1 MAQESR
7 LVVVIDS
14 QNAERNARNL
24 GNELVSI
31 ERKGEFASKSMD
43 SLSVATRALAGHMAG
58 LVTVGAAISKMD
70 TYTGLQN
77 RLKLVTNNQAEL
89 NKATEDTFQIAQKT
103 YSAWDSVLQVYQRFS
118 DNAKTLNLTMDDTA
132 RLTETVSKAVAIS
145 GASAEAADAALVQFG
160 QALASGTLRGE
171 ELNSVMEQTPAL
183 AKAIAKGMGITVGEL
198 RSVAA
203 EGKIT
208 SQEIVKALRNVQDE
222 VDALFAKTDI
232 TIGQS
237 LTLLNNE
244 ITKFV
249 GEAGKGSGAAQALSG
264 SIQLLANNLN
274 LIADSAF
281 AIGIGLMTKAVLTK
295 TVAVQAS
302 IAASTK
308 QVFATIAER
317 NANIAAAKA
326 EVESA
331 LAEAQ
336 STQVTLT
343 NIKATHAQIM
353 AEIELEKVRLKAQI
367 TEQGRTATITRMAQL
382 GRLQAQVALEVAAAE
397 TAQSASSAR
406 LSAALTAQSVATS
419 RLALAKS
426 ALMAIFSPMGLA
438 IAATAASFYLL
449 SSSSDEVKESL
460 ATQSDSVSDLT
471 DKYIKLNTVQ
481 ALTEGV
487 RLRKE
492 IEQQNDAIDDASGA
506 IKRFAYIQKE
516 LFKLSGSDYEDYQ
529 NAIKSIATGAS
540 DAGDLLKK
548 MISSGRFSQTQI
560 DKLIEFSSAVAES
573 KNKIEQGNT
582 ALKLLNATSGQHVEV
597 TAESIKQLTIQTNLT
612 KVATQNFTDMK
623 TQMLDSLR
631 AQVEFIRL
639 NGGSEEQVKSLNKV
653 IQAYS
658 LNQISA
664 TDAVSKFNST
674 AKVPVDNIKKLQ
686 EYAIKTDQSKIAL
699 NQANAELKKQNDL
712 RNEYLKQHQTV
723 LGAQQGETNEL
734 NNQVAAQEKL
744 NKLRDNANKDNLKN
758 DFLIKNT
765 KAFGGGEKGL
775 DKARA
780 ASEFYTDNKI
790 PMTRS
795 LTGQEYAI
803 FEAWYKKQ
811 KEVKDLQE
819 SISESTR
826 KQTKEV
832 EKQTKEAAKQ
842 AVLLAG
848 NDEKS
853 RNMLRVYLAFRNAG
867 LGDKQARVMTAQV
880 GRETDFRNEAMFGSH
895 KDANNGYTNTG
906 FLSWQKS
913 RSTKLMQSLQGQ
925 GVLDKNGKIQQTQD
939 ALDAMAKHAVQ
950 EAMTDKSY
958 SKSKAALLNDDLD
971 YRSLERIVAKN
982 LVGWDYDGKKL
993 GKAKASQHLA
1003 KQDSYYNQ
1011 LSKILGDNPEAVSK
1025 AIGDLSK
1032 LEDEA
1037 YKARAKT
1044 LEEVKQLQATYDSE
1058 TVARSKKREEEI
1070 NKATI
1075 LGQSNLIPKI
1085 NERYDAEDKLAQK
1098 QFDFEVNGYKWTEE
1112 QKLDYTYETNSLR
1125 LVAEGKLSEDQR
1137 KVALDGLKL
1146 QKQQELGLLKLAQEQ
1161 RLFQARLSLLSETQA
1176 MQERY
1181 RLEREEIH
1189 KNTKLS
1195 IEERQKLI
1203 ALSKANQDKETRDK
1217 VNNAVQNWGGIQAD
1231 MNGTGEFFRQDQE
1244 RFSRLNAANDLADS
1258 QFAATDLNEQ
1268 NSLDG
1273 LNAQFEA
1280 GLIKQQDYENQK
1292 TAIIQ
1297 AAQDQ
1302 RNQIAAE
1309 HAKNVQDI
1317 EDKYQQDR
1325 LNTQIAFGGQ
1335 MMGSL
1340 TSMFGSMFGE
1350 QSKAYK
1356 IMFAADKAYA
1366 IAAAGIAIQQNIA
1379 AASKA
1384 GFPLNIPLIA
1394 GAVAQGASIIANIR
1408 AIKDQGFA
1416 DGGYTGS
1423 GRKYEPAGIVHK
1435 GEVVWSQ
1442 EDIKRWGG
1450 VGLVENMRKSANP
1463 EAFINNHA
1471 INNTSAENVFNR
1483 SFLSSKAFNDN
1494 QNISNIFNRPTR
1506 ENQIIVNAFK
1516 PSKDAASRSEDVQ
1529 SITNQYAGNN
1539 TSFSEVLDKS
1549 IQSSK
1554 SFNASKS
1561 IISSLSNSKVLNSN
1575 VSNSTVQN
1583 AEKELLKEV
1592 SIFKDN
1598 GFADGGYTGKG
1609 KKYEIAGAVH
1619 KGEIVWS
1626 QDDIKKWGGV
1636 DKVEQMR
1643 RATSPESFVSNY
1655 AQNHTTFESILN
1667 RANQSSRIFNQSKEI
1682 SNIFNK
1688 SVQDD
1693 QIIYKGNGNVPTSA
1707 TSDLY
1712 HDGKVYFSSNGLVQ
1726 DRSNLDDVQDF
1737 TLGRTSRPQAEI
1749 MPSIEPSTPTINF
1762 KIEVINQV
1770 SGATV
1775 EAEQLDEQTVRIIV
1789 TDELDKQL
1797 PRKVPKLVS
1806 DQIANPN
1813 STISRSLTE
1822 NTTAR
1827 RNRT

>member
-1 MAQESR
+1 MAQEAR
-7 LVVVIDS
+7 LVIVIDS
-14 QNAERNARNL
+14 ERAKRTAQDL
-24 GNELVSI
+24 SVELDSI
-31 ERKGEFASKSMD
+31 TKKGDFASKSMD
-43 SLSVATRALAGHMAG
+43 RMSVATRALAGYMAG
-58 LVTVGAAISKMD
+58 LLTVGSAISKMD

-77 RLKLVTNNQAEL
+77 RLKLVTNNQVEL
-89 NKATEDTFQIAQKT
+89 NKATEDTFRIAQKT

-208 SQEIVKALRNVQDE
+208 SQEIVKALKNVQDE

-397 TAQSASSAR
+397 TAQSAASSR

-548 MISSGRFSQTQI
+548 MISSGRFSQNQI

-582 ALKLLNATSGQHVEV
+582 ALKLLNATSRQHVEV

-674 AKVPVDNIKKLQ
+674 AKIPAENIKGLQ
-686 EYAIKTDQSKIAL
+686 DHATKTDQSKIAL

-723 LGAQQGETNEL
+723 LAAQQGETNEL

-744 NKLRDNANKDNLKN
+744 NKLRDNANKDILKN

-795 LTGQEYAI
+795 LTSQEAAI

-811 KEVKDLQE
+811 KEAKDLQE
-819 SISESTR
+819 SITESSR
-826 KQTKEV
+826 KQTKES
-832 EKQTKEAAKQ
+832 EKKLKITQAELEVAKRSAALIESSGLGKY
-842 AVLLAG
+842 AESKGIPSSVIAGLLAQESQG
-848 NDEKS
+848 IREAKSHTGAIGYFQTTSGYRKQNNMSVADSYDLEKS
-853 RNMLRVYLAFRNAG
+853 GKIVIDNIAKVYEKTGDLAQAILSHNAG
-867 LGDKQARVMTAQV
+867 EGGARQFTKTGKVKGSA
-880 GRETDFRNEAMFGSH
+880 ERNKEVSQ
-895 KDANNGYTNTG
+895 Y
-906 FLSWQKS
+906 
-913 RSTKLMQSLQGQ
+913 
-925 GVLDKNGKIQQTQD
+925 
-939 ALDAMAKHAVQ
+939 
-950 EAMTDKSY
+950 
-958 SKSKAALLNDDLD
+958 
-971 YRSLERIVAKN
+971 VAKVSRYSDIIAGG
-982 LVGWDYDGKKL
+982 VGKGGLSDGDSDRAY
-993 GKAKASQHLA
+993 GKQ
-1003 KQDSYYNQ
+1003 
-1011 LSKILGDNPEAVSK
+1011 I
-1025 AIGDLSK
+1025 
-1032 LEDEA
+1032 
-1037 YKARAKT
+1037 KAR
-1044 LEEVKQLQATYDSE
+1044 LELVKQGLNLQEQYEEEQAKRTK
-1058 TVARSKKREEEI
+1058 ARNEEI
-1070 NKATI
+1070 NLAQQT
-1075 LGQSNLIPKI
+1075 GQTALIPKI
-1085 NERYDAEDKLAQK
+1085 KERYKAQDELAKLQ
-1098 QFDFEVNGYKWTEE
+1098 QDFEVNGYKWTEE

-1146 QKQQELGLLKLAQEQ
+1146 QKQQELELIELAREKQLLEAKSSYMGETELAVRRYQAELKEIEKVRDAKLKAGLLSANNMGQFQTLDSASDKVFQSGFNASQQVFQQNDPREYAQWDLQNRYSTDAGGLLNTYIDQINGINLIADEEQ
-1161 RLFQARLSLLSETQA
+1161 RNSQLLAAREQYLQSRKALDEKYAQDERDLNSSLFETQ
-1176 MQERY
+1176 
-1181 RLEREEIH
+1181 L
-1189 KNTKLS
+1189 
-1195 IEERQKLI
+1195 
-1203 ALSKANQDKETRDK
+1203 
-1217 VNNAVQNWGGIQAD
+1217 
-1231 MNGTGEFFRQDQE
+1231 
-1244 RFSRLNAANDLADS
+1244 
-1258 QFAATDLNEQ
+1258 
-1268 NSLDG
+1268 
-1273 LNAQFEA
+1273 
-1280 GLIKQQDYENQK
+1280 
-1292 TAIIQ
+1292 
-1297 AAQDQ
+1297 
-1302 RNQIAAE
+1302 
-1309 HAKNVQDI
+1309 
-1317 EDKYQQDR
+1317 
-1325 LNTQIAFGGQ
+1325 GQ
-1335 MMGSL
+1335 LGSL
-1340 TSMFGSMFGE
+1340 TSQLSGYWSNMTGIVKNAAGE
-1350 QSKAYK
+1350 QSGIYKGMYIAQQAFAIGSATISALQAYNQILASPWYLDVISK
-1356 IMFAADKAYA
+1356 STAANLVLGMGMANV
-1366 IAAAGIAIQQNIA
+1366 G
-1379 AASKA
+1379 
-1384 GFPLNIPLIA
+1384 LIA
-1394 GAVAQGASIIANIR
+1394 GQTIA
-1408 AIKDQGFA
+1408 GFS
-1416 DGGYTGS
+1416 DGGYTGN
-1423 GRKYEPAGIVHK
+1423 GLKHTPAGIVHK

-1450 VGLVENMRKSANP
+1450 VGLVEKMRKSANP

-1471 INNTSAENVFNR
+1471 TNNTSVENVFNR

-1494 QNISNIFNRPTR
+1494 KSTSNISN
-1506 ENQIIVNAFK
+1506 
-1516 PSKDAASRSEDVQ
+1516 
-1529 SITNQYAGNN
+1529 
-1539 TSFSEVLDKS
+1539 
-1549 IQSSK
+1549 
-1554 SFNASKS
+1554 
-1561 IISSLSNSKVLNSN
+1561 LSNSKVLNSN

-1655 AQNHTTFESILN
+1655 AQNHSTFESILN

-1682 SNIFNK
+1682 SNIFNQP
-1688 SVQDD
+1688 VHDG
-1693 QIIYKGNGNVPTSA
+1693 QIIYKGNSNVPTSA

-1737 TLGRTSRPQAEI
+1737 TMGQAARPQAEI

-1770 SGATV
+1770 NGATV

-1789 TDELDKQL
+1789 KDELDKQL
-1797 PRKVPKLVS
+1797 PRTVPKLVS
-1806 DQIANPN
+1806 DQIGNPN
-1813 STISRSLTE
+1813 STISRSLTK
-1822 NTTAR
+1822 NTTVR
-1827 RNRT
+1827 RNR

>member
-1 MAQESR
+1 MAVFYYLEESQMAQEAR
-7 LVVVIDS
+7 LVIVIDS
-14 QNAERNARNL
+14 ERAKRTAQDL
-24 GNELVSI
+24 SVELDSI
-31 ERKGEFASKSMD
+31 TKKGDFASKSMD
-43 SLSVATRALAGHMAG
+43 RMSVATRALAGYMAG
-58 LVTVGAAISKMD
+58 LLTVGSAISKMD

-77 RLKLVTNNQAEL
+77 RLKLVTNNQVEL
-89 NKATEDTFQIAQKT
+89 NKATEDTFRIAQKT

-208 SQEIVKALRNVQDE
+208 SQEIVKALKNVQDE

-397 TAQSASSAR
+397 TAQSAASSR

-548 MISSGRFSQTQI
+548 MISSGRFSQNQI

-582 ALKLLNATSGQHVEV
+582 ALKLLNATSRQHVEV

-674 AKVPVDNIKKLQ
+674 AKIPAENIKGLQ
-686 EYAIKTDQSKIAL
+686 DHATKTDQSKIAL

-723 LGAQQGETNEL
+723 LAAQQGETNEL

-744 NKLRDNANKDNLKN
+744 NKLRDNANKDILKN

-795 LTGQEYAI
+795 LTSQEAAI

-811 KEVKDLQE
+811 KEAKDLQE
-819 SISESTR
+819 SITESSR
-826 KQTKEV
+826 KQTKES
-832 EKQTKEAAKQ
+832 EKKLKITQAELEVAKRSAALIESSGLGKY
-842 AVLLAG
+842 AESKGIPSSVIAGLLAQESQG
-848 NDEKS
+848 IREAKSHTGAIGYFQTTSGYRKQNNMSVADSYDLEKS
-853 RNMLRVYLAFRNAG
+853 GKIVIDNIAKVYEKTGDLAQAILSHNAG
-867 LGDKQARVMTAQV
+867 EGGARQFTKTGKVKGSA
-880 GRETDFRNEAMFGSH
+880 ERNKEVSQ
-895 KDANNGYTNTG
+895 Y
-906 FLSWQKS
+906 
-913 RSTKLMQSLQGQ
+913 
-925 GVLDKNGKIQQTQD
+925 
-939 ALDAMAKHAVQ
+939 
-950 EAMTDKSY
+950 
-958 SKSKAALLNDDLD
+958 
-971 YRSLERIVAKN
+971 VAKVSRYSDIIAGG
-982 LVGWDYDGKKL
+982 VGKGGLSDGDSDRAY
-993 GKAKASQHLA
+993 GKQ
-1003 KQDSYYNQ
+1003 
-1011 LSKILGDNPEAVSK
+1011 I
-1025 AIGDLSK
+1025 
-1032 LEDEA
+1032 
-1037 YKARAKT
+1037 KAR
-1044 LEEVKQLQATYDSE
+1044 LELVKQGLNLQEQYEEEQAKRTK
-1058 TVARSKKREEEI
+1058 ARNEEI
-1070 NKATI
+1070 NLAQQT
-1075 LGQSNLIPKI
+1075 GQTALIPKI
-1085 NERYDAEDKLAQK
+1085 KERYKAQDELAKLQ
-1098 QFDFEVNGYKWTEE
+1098 QDFEVNGYKWTEK
-1112 QKLDYTYETNSLR
+1112 QKLEYTYETNSLR

-1137 KVALDGLKL
+1137 KVALGGLEL

-1161 RLFQARLSLLSETQA
+1161 RLFQAEQFMLGEMERIKKRYALEYDEISKITDLEERRRKMSAFQADFIRNGVGNPTIDQYDTSSQFLKSTNYTKPKQTNMQVLDEDYAQTYQKLKDNLAAVLESEKA
-1176 MQERY
+1176 SYQER
-1181 RLEREEIH
+1181 LEA
-1189 KNTKLS
+1189 
-1195 IEERQKLI
+1195 ERVFKEARQQMDNEYHL
-1203 ALSKANQDKETRDK
+1203 KAIDARKADHDSQLQLYSQMISSASST
-1217 VNNAVQNWGGIQAD
+1217 WGGLTQIVKDAR
-1231 MNGTGEFFRQDQE
+1231 GEN
-1244 RFSRLNAANDLADS
+1244 SRSFKAMFIAQQSFAIASAIISAHL
-1258 QFAATDLNEQ
+1258 AATQVAADATIPFFGAKIAASTAMLAMGYAN
-1268 NSLDG
+1268 
-1273 LNAQFEA
+1273 A
-1280 GLIKQQDYENQK
+1280 GLI
-1292 TAIIQ
+1292 A
-1297 AAQDQ
+1297 
-1302 RNQIAAE
+1302 
-1309 HAKNVQDI
+1309 
-1317 EDKYQQDR
+1317 
-1325 LNTQIAFGGQ
+1325 GQ
-1335 MMGSL
+1335 
-1340 TSMFGSMFGE
+1340 T
-1350 QSKAYK
+1350 
-1356 IMFAADKAYA
+1356 I
-1366 IAAAGIAIQQNIA
+1366 
-1379 AASKA
+1379 A
-1384 GFPLNIPLIA
+1384 GF
-1394 GAVAQGASIIANIR
+1394 S
-1408 AIKDQGFA
+1408 
-1416 DGGYTGS
+1416 DGGFTGS
-1423 GRKYEPAGIVHK
+1423 GGKYQPAGIVHK
-1435 GEVVWSQ
+1435 GEIVWSQ

-1450 VGLVENMRKSANP
+1450 VGLVEKMRKSANP
-1463 EAFINNHA
+1463 EAFLNN
-1471 INNTSAENVFNR
+1471 
-1483 SFLSSKAFNDN
+1483 
-1494 QNISNIFNRPTR
+1494 
-1506 ENQIIVNAFK
+1506 
-1516 PSKDAASRSEDVQ
+1516 
-1529 SITNQYAGNN
+1529 
-1539 TSFSEVLDKS
+1539 
-1549 IQSSK
+1549 
-1554 SFNASKS
+1554 NAS
-1561 IISSLSNSKVLNSN
+1561 
-1575 VSNSTVQN
+1575 
-1583 AEKELLKEV
+1583 
-1592 SIFKDN
+1592 
-1598 GFADGGYTGKG
+1598 ADS
-1609 KKYEIAGAVH
+1609 V
-1619 KGEIVWS
+1619 
-1626 QDDIKKWGGV
+1626 
-1636 DKVEQMR
+1636 MR
-1643 RATSPESFVSNY
+1643 RAMMSSNAFIESQKQ
-1655 AQNHTTFESILN
+1655 AD
-1667 RANQSSRIFNQSKEI
+1667 IFNQP
-1682 SNIFNK
+1682 
-1688 SVQDD
+1688 VQDT
-1693 QIIYKGNGNVPTSA
+1693 QIIYKGNRDTPKLASSA
-1707 TSDLY
+1707 NSDLF

-1749 MPSIEPSTPTINF
+1749 MPSIEPASPTINF

-1806 DQIANPN
+1806 DQIGNPN

-1827 RNRT
+1827 RNR

>member
-7 LVVVIDS
+7 LVIVIDS

-24 GNELVSI
+24 GNELNSI

-58 LVTVGAAISKMD
+58 LLTVGSAISKMD

-89 NKATEDTFQIAQKT
+89 NKATEDTFRIAQKT

-208 SQEIVKALRNVQDE
+208 SQEIVKALRNVESD

-249 GEAGKGSGAAQALSG
+249 GEAGKGSGAAQVLAG
-264 SIQLLANNLN
+264 SVQTLASNLD
-274 LIADSAF
+274 LIADGALVV
-281 AIGIGLMTKAVLTK
+281 GIGYITRAILMKSAAIKEGMASTLASR
-295 TVAVQAS
+295 QAS
-302 IAASTK
+302 VLNAQAEYAEATAAL
-308 QVFATIAER
+308 
-317 NANIAAAKA
+317 NAAKA
-326 EVESA
+326 H
-331 LAEAQ
+331 LANVRA
-336 STQVTLT
+336 T
-343 NIKATHAQIM
+343 N
-353 AEIELEKVRLKAQI
+353 
-367 TEQGRTATITRMAQL
+367 
-382 GRLQAQVALEVAAAE
+382 AE
-397 TAQSASSAR
+397 TQ
-406 LSAALTAQSVATS
+406 
-419 RLALAKS
+419 AK
-426 ALMAIFSPMGLA
+426 FG
-438 IAATAASFYLL
+438 ATAA
-449 SSSSDEVKESL
+449 
-460 ATQSDSVSDLT
+460 ATRYAQAQAAVT
-471 DKYIKLNTVQ
+471 AATNAQTAAQIKLNTATSIAGRLAKGAFGLIGGWAGVATLGVMGLAAAYSYFNNKAEEAKQKLAEQ
-481 ALTEGV
+481 AKVAEKADEELKKLTGNDKAKAVNDLTTAFNAQNKALEKSSRAVGSALIDIENYARGNREV
-487 RLRKE
+487 EKISQEARTGTISYTEAIERLNKIKLPTDLYE
-492 IEQQNDAIDDASGA
+492 NLKKQAAQYDDNASKA
-506 IKRFAYIQKE
+506 SLSAE
-516 LFKLSGSDYEDYQ
+516 KLKLLRVEVKLGGNEAQ
-529 NAIKSIATGAS
+529 NAAIQHQKQA
-540 DAGDLLKK
+540 DAL
-548 MISSGRFSQTQI
+548 
-560 DKLIEFSSAVAES
+560 
-573 KNKIEQGNT
+573 GNT
-582 ALKLLNATSGQHVEV
+582 ATEAEKATKALQDYQAKQKDSVIDSIYKSGWLDKGYTVAQANAILELQKAKGMSAILSKDEIDSALRNLKIIEEQQEREDKLTEAKRKQTQEIEKQAKLTKRLVGISGQSGIGTGPHLDVRYGGSLSGQKVSNEHLARLQAGGKPLTSYKISSNYGPRKAPTKGASSFHKGIDFSMPEGTPITTNVAVKDIKTWYDSKGGGYVSEVIFEDGVSLKLLHQSPKMQSKVKGGASKGSDKAAGDIQSQLERQLDAQRSLENEVATEV
-597 TAESIKQLTIQTNLT
+597 QRIQNNLQVRLEDVDKAGFSPERTAEIK
-612 KVATQNFTDMK
+612 
-623 TQMLDSLR
+623 
-631 AQVEFIRL
+631 
-639 NGGSEEQVKSLNKV
+639 
-653 IQAYS
+653 
-658 LNQISA
+658 
-664 TDAVSKFNST
+664 
-674 AKVPVDNIKKLQ
+674 
-686 EYAIKTDQSKIAL
+686 
-699 NQANAELKKQNDL
+699 AELQRRADND
-712 RNEYLKQHQTV
+712 
-723 LGAQQGETNEL
+723 
-734 NNQVAAQEKL
+734 VA
-744 NKLRDNANKDNLKN
+744 
-758 DFLIKNT
+758 I
-765 KAFGGGEKGL
+765 
-775 DKARA
+775 
-780 ASEFYTDNKI
+780 
-790 PMTRS
+790 
-795 LTGQEYAI
+795 
-803 FEAWYKKQ
+803 
-811 KEVKDLQE
+811 
-819 SISESTR
+819 
-826 KQTKEV
+826 
-832 EKQTKEAAKQ
+832 AKQ
-842 AVLLAG
+842 AI
-848 NDEKS
+848 
-853 RNMLRVYLAFRNAG
+853 R
-867 LGDKQARVMTAQV
+867 
-880 GRETDFRNEAMFGSH
+880 
-895 KDANNGYTNTG
+895 
-906 FLSWQKS
+906 
-913 RSTKLMQSLQGQ
+913 
-925 GVLDKNGKIQQTQD
+925 
-939 ALDAMAKHAVQ
+939 
-950 EAMTDKSY
+950 
-958 SKSKAALLNDDLD
+958 
-971 YRSLERIVAKN
+971 
-982 LVGWDYDGKKL
+982 
-993 GKAKASQHLA
+993 
-1003 KQDSYYNQ
+1003 
-1011 LSKILGDNPEAVSK
+1011 
-1025 AIGDLSK
+1025 SK
-1032 LEDEA
+1032 LED
-1037 YKARAKT
+1037 YK
-1044 LEEVKQLQATYDSE
+1044 EF
-1058 TVARSKKREEEI
+1058 
-1070 NKATI
+1070 
-1075 LGQSNLIPKI
+1075 
-1085 NERYDAEDKLAQK
+1085 QK
-1098 QFDFEVNGYKWTEE
+1098 TEE
-1112 QKLDYTYETNSLR
+1112 QLLEESFNRKKFNAAHDIE
-1125 LVAEGKLSEDQR
+1125 LSKSEQ
-1137 KVALDGLKL
+1137 KQAVELLEQ

-1181 RLEREEIH
+1181 RLEREEIL

-1217 VNNAVQNWGGIQAD
+1217 VNNAAQNWGGIQAD

-1309 HAKNVQDI
+1309 YAKNAQDI

-1423 GRKYEPAGIVHK
+1423 GGKYEPAGIVHK

-1442 EDIKRWGG
+1442 EDIRRWGG

-1494 QNISNIFNRPTR
+1494 QNISNIFNQPTR

-1643 RATSPESFVSNY
+1643 RATNPESFVSNY

-1682 SNIFNK
+1682 SNIFNQP
-1688 SVQDD
+1688 VQDD

-1726 DRSNLDDVQDF
+1726 DRSNLEDVQDF
-1737 TLGRTSRPQAEI
+1737 TIGQAARPQAEI

-1789 TDELDKQL
+1789 KDELDKQL
-1797 PRKVPKLVS
+1797 PRTVPKLVS

-1827 RNRT
+1827 RNR

>member
-1 MAQESR
+1 MAQEAR
-7 LVVVIDS
+7 LVIVIDS
-14 QNAERNARNL
+14 ERAKRTAQDL
-24 GNELVSI
+24 SVELDSI
-31 ERKGEFASKSMD
+31 TKKGDFASKSMD
-43 SLSVATRALAGHMAG
+43 RMSVATRALAGYMAG
-58 LVTVGAAISKMD
+58 LLTVGSAISKMD

-77 RLKLVTNNQAEL
+77 RLKLVTNNQVEL
-89 NKATEDTFQIAQKT
+89 NKATEDTFRIAQKT

-208 SQEIVKALRNVQDE
+208 SQEIVKALKNVQDE

-397 TAQSASSAR
+397 TAQSAASSR

-548 MISSGRFSQTQI
+548 MISSGRFSQNQI

-582 ALKLLNATSGQHVEV
+582 ALKLLNATSRQHVEV

-674 AKVPVDNIKKLQ
+674 AKIPAENIKGLQ
-686 EYAIKTDQSKIAL
+686 DHATKTDQSKIAL

-723 LGAQQGETNEL
+723 LAAQQGETNEL

-744 NKLRDNANKDNLKN
+744 NKLRDNANKDILKN

-795 LTGQEYAI
+795 LTSQEAAI

-811 KEVKDLQE
+811 KEAKDLQE
-819 SISESTR
+819 SITESSR
-826 KQTKEV
+826 KQTKES
-832 EKQTKEAAKQ
+832 EKKLKITQAELEVAKRSAALIESSGLGKY
-842 AVLLAG
+842 AESKGIPSSVIAGLLAQESQG
-848 NDEKS
+848 IREAKSHTGAIGYFQTTSGYRKQNNMSVADSYDLEKS
-853 RNMLRVYLAFRNAG
+853 GKIVIDNIAKVYEKTGDLAQAILSHNAG
-867 LGDKQARVMTAQV
+867 EGGARQFTKTGKVKGSA
-880 GRETDFRNEAMFGSH
+880 ERNKEVSQ
-895 KDANNGYTNTG
+895 Y
-906 FLSWQKS
+906 
-913 RSTKLMQSLQGQ
+913 
-925 GVLDKNGKIQQTQD
+925 
-939 ALDAMAKHAVQ
+939 
-950 EAMTDKSY
+950 
-958 SKSKAALLNDDLD
+958 
-971 YRSLERIVAKN
+971 VAKVSRYSDIIAGG
-982 LVGWDYDGKKL
+982 VGKGGLSDGDSDRAY
-993 GKAKASQHLA
+993 GKQ
-1003 KQDSYYNQ
+1003 
-1011 LSKILGDNPEAVSK
+1011 I
-1025 AIGDLSK
+1025 
-1032 LEDEA
+1032 
-1037 YKARAKT
+1037 KAR
-1044 LEEVKQLQATYDSE
+1044 LELVKQGLNLQEQYEEEQAKRTK
-1058 TVARSKKREEEI
+1058 ARNEEI
-1070 NKATI
+1070 NLAQQT
-1075 LGQSNLIPKI
+1075 GQTALIPKI
-1085 NERYDAEDKLAQK
+1085 KERYKAQDELAKLQ
-1098 QFDFEVNGYKWTEE
+1098 QDFEVNGYKWTEK
-1112 QKLDYTYETNSLR
+1112 QKLEYTYETNSLR

-1137 KVALDGLKL
+1137 KVALGGLEL

-1161 RLFQARLSLLSETQA
+1161 RLFQAEQFMLGEMERIKKRYALEYDEISKITDLEERRRKMSAFQADFIRNGVGNPTIDQYDTSSQFLKSTNYTKPKQTNMQVLDEDYAQTYQKLKDNLAAVLESEKA
-1176 MQERY
+1176 SYQER
-1181 RLEREEIH
+1181 LEA
-1189 KNTKLS
+1189 
-1195 IEERQKLI
+1195 ERVFKEARQQMDNEYHL
-1203 ALSKANQDKETRDK
+1203 KAIDARKADHDSQLQLYSQMISSASST
-1217 VNNAVQNWGGIQAD
+1217 WGGLTQIVKDAR
-1231 MNGTGEFFRQDQE
+1231 GEN
-1244 RFSRLNAANDLADS
+1244 SRSFKAMFIAQQSFAIASAIISAHL
-1258 QFAATDLNEQ
+1258 AATQVAADATIPFFGAKIAASTAMLAMGYAN
-1268 NSLDG
+1268 
-1273 LNAQFEA
+1273 A
-1280 GLIKQQDYENQK
+1280 GLI
-1292 TAIIQ
+1292 A
-1297 AAQDQ
+1297 
-1302 RNQIAAE
+1302 
-1309 HAKNVQDI
+1309 
-1317 EDKYQQDR
+1317 
-1325 LNTQIAFGGQ
+1325 GQ
-1335 MMGSL
+1335 
-1340 TSMFGSMFGE
+1340 T
-1350 QSKAYK
+1350 
-1356 IMFAADKAYA
+1356 I
-1366 IAAAGIAIQQNIA
+1366 
-1379 AASKA
+1379 A
-1384 GFPLNIPLIA
+1384 GF
-1394 GAVAQGASIIANIR
+1394 S
-1408 AIKDQGFA
+1408 
-1416 DGGYTGS
+1416 DGGFTGS
-1423 GRKYEPAGIVHK
+1423 GGKYQPAGIVHK
-1435 GEVVWSQ
+1435 GEIVWSQ

-1450 VGLVENMRKSANP
+1450 VGLVEKMRKSANP
-1463 EAFINNHA
+1463 EAFLNN
-1471 INNTSAENVFNR
+1471 
-1483 SFLSSKAFNDN
+1483 
-1494 QNISNIFNRPTR
+1494 
-1506 ENQIIVNAFK
+1506 
-1516 PSKDAASRSEDVQ
+1516 
-1529 SITNQYAGNN
+1529 
-1539 TSFSEVLDKS
+1539 
-1549 IQSSK
+1549 
-1554 SFNASKS
+1554 NAS
-1561 IISSLSNSKVLNSN
+1561 
-1575 VSNSTVQN
+1575 
-1583 AEKELLKEV
+1583 
-1592 SIFKDN
+1592 
-1598 GFADGGYTGKG
+1598 ADS
-1609 KKYEIAGAVH
+1609 V
-1619 KGEIVWS
+1619 
-1626 QDDIKKWGGV
+1626 
-1636 DKVEQMR
+1636 MR
-1643 RATSPESFVSNY
+1643 RAMMSSNAFIES
-1655 AQNHTTFESILN
+1655 QK
-1667 RANQSSRIFNQSKEI
+1667 QSDIFNQP
-1682 SNIFNK
+1682 
-1688 SVQDD
+1688 VQDT
-1693 QIIYKGNGNVPTSA
+1693 QIIYKGNRSVPITSSSA
-1707 TSDLY
+1707 SSDLF
-1712 HDGKVYFSSNGLVQ
+1712 HDGKVYFSSNGFVQ
-1726 DRSNLDDVQDF
+1726 DRSNLEDVQDF
-1737 TLGRTSRPQAEI
+1737 TMGQAARPQAEI
-1749 MPSIEPSTPTINF
+1749 MPSIEPASPTINF

-1789 TDELDKQL
+1789 KDELDKQL

-1827 RNRT
+1827 RNR

>member
-1 MAQESR
+1 MAVFYCLEESQMAQEAR
-7 LVVVIDS
+7 LVIVIDS
-14 QNAERNARNL
+14 ERAKRTAQDL
-24 GNELVSI
+24 SVELDSI
-31 ERKGEFASKSMD
+31 TKKGDFASKSMD
-43 SLSVATRALAGHMAG
+43 RMSVATRALAGYMAG
-58 LVTVGAAISKMD
+58 LLTVGSAISKMD

-77 RLKLVTNNQAEL
+77 RLKLVTNNQVEL
-89 NKATEDTFQIAQKT
+89 NKATEDTFRIAQKT

-208 SQEIVKALRNVQDE
+208 SQEIVKALKNVQDE

-397 TAQSASSAR
+397 TAQSAASSR

-548 MISSGRFSQTQI
+548 MISSGRFSQNQI

-582 ALKLLNATSGQHVEV
+582 ALKLLNATSRQHVEV

-674 AKVPVDNIKKLQ
+674 AKIPAENIKGLQ
-686 EYAIKTDQSKIAL
+686 DHATKTDQSKIAL

-723 LGAQQGETNEL
+723 LAAQQGETNEL

-744 NKLRDNANKDNLKN
+744 NKLRDNANKDILKN

-795 LTGQEYAI
+795 LTSQEYAI

-811 KEVKDLQE
+811 KEAKDLQE
-819 SISESTR
+819 SITESSR
-826 KQTKEV
+826 KQTKES
-832 EKQTKEAAKQ
+832 EKKLKITQAELEVAKRSAALIESSGLGKY
-842 AVLLAG
+842 AESKGIPSSVIAGLLAQESQG
-848 NDEKS
+848 IREAKSHTGAIGYFQTTSGYRKQNNMSVADSYDLEKS
-853 RNMLRVYLAFRNAG
+853 GKIVIDNIAKVYEKTGDLAQAILSHNAG
-867 LGDKQARVMTAQV
+867 EGGARQFTKTGKVKGSA
-880 GRETDFRNEAMFGSH
+880 ERNKEVSQ
-895 KDANNGYTNTG
+895 Y
-906 FLSWQKS
+906 
-913 RSTKLMQSLQGQ
+913 
-925 GVLDKNGKIQQTQD
+925 
-939 ALDAMAKHAVQ
+939 
-950 EAMTDKSY
+950 
-958 SKSKAALLNDDLD
+958 
-971 YRSLERIVAKN
+971 VAKVSRYSDIIAGG
-982 LVGWDYDGKKL
+982 VGKGGLSDGDSDRAY
-993 GKAKASQHLA
+993 GKQ
-1003 KQDSYYNQ
+1003 
-1011 LSKILGDNPEAVSK
+1011 I
-1025 AIGDLSK
+1025 
-1032 LEDEA
+1032 
-1037 YKARAKT
+1037 KAR
-1044 LEEVKQLQATYDSE
+1044 LELVKQGLNLQEQYEEEQAKRTK
-1058 TVARSKKREEEI
+1058 ARNEEI
-1070 NKATI
+1070 NLAQQT
-1075 LGQSNLIPKI
+1075 GQTALIPKI
-1085 NERYDAEDKLAQK
+1085 KERYKAQDELAKLQ
-1098 QFDFEVNGYKWTEE
+1098 QDFEVNGYKWTEK
-1112 QKLDYTYETNSLR
+1112 QKLEYTYETNSLR

-1137 KVALDGLKL
+1137 KVALDGLEQ
-1146 QKQQELGLLKLAQEQ
+1146 QKQQELELIQSTREKQLLEAKSSYMGETELAIRRYQIELDEIKKVADEKRKAGLLSANNMGQFQTLDSASDKVFQSGFNASQQVFQQNDPRGYAQWDLQNRYSTDAGGILNTYIDQTNGINLIADEEQ
-1161 RLFQARLSLLSETQA
+1161 RSSQLLAAREQYLQSRKALDEKYAQDERDLNSSLFETQLG
-1176 MQERY
+1176 Q
-1181 RLEREEIH
+1181 
-1189 KNTKLS
+1189 
-1195 IEERQKLI
+1195 
-1203 ALSKANQDKETRDK
+1203 
-1217 VNNAVQNWGGIQAD
+1217 
-1231 MNGTGEFFRQDQE
+1231 
-1244 RFSRLNAANDLADS
+1244 
-1258 QFAATDLNEQ
+1258 
-1268 NSLDG
+1268 LD
-1273 LNAQFEA
+1273 
-1280 GLIKQQDYENQK
+1280 
-1292 TAIIQ
+1292 
-1297 AAQDQ
+1297 
-1302 RNQIAAE
+1302 
-1309 HAKNVQDI
+1309 
-1317 EDKYQQDR
+1317 
-1325 LNTQIAFGGQ
+1325 
-1335 MMGSL
+1335 SL
-1340 TSMFGSMFGE
+1340 TSQLSGYWSNMTGIVKNAAGE
-1350 QSKAYK
+1350 QSGIYKGMYIAQQAFAIGSATISALQAYNQILASPWYLDVISK
-1356 IMFAADKAYA
+1356 STAANLVLGMGMANV
-1366 IAAAGIAIQQNIA
+1366 G
-1379 AASKA
+1379 
-1384 GFPLNIPLIA
+1384 LIA
-1394 GAVAQGASIIANIR
+1394 GQTIA
-1408 AIKDQGFA
+1408 GFS

-1423 GRKYEPAGIVHK
+1423 GGKYQPAGIVHK

-1450 VGLVENMRKSANP
+1450 VGLVEKMRKSANP
-1463 EAFINNHA
+1463 EAFLNN
-1471 INNTSAENVFNR
+1471 
-1483 SFLSSKAFNDN
+1483 
-1494 QNISNIFNRPTR
+1494 
-1506 ENQIIVNAFK
+1506 
-1516 PSKDAASRSEDVQ
+1516 
-1529 SITNQYAGNN
+1529 
-1539 TSFSEVLDKS
+1539 
-1549 IQSSK
+1549 
-1554 SFNASKS
+1554 NAS
-1561 IISSLSNSKVLNSN
+1561 
-1575 VSNSTVQN
+1575 
-1583 AEKELLKEV
+1583 
-1592 SIFKDN
+1592 
-1598 GFADGGYTGKG
+1598 ADS
-1609 KKYEIAGAVH
+1609 V
-1619 KGEIVWS
+1619 
-1626 QDDIKKWGGV
+1626 
-1636 DKVEQMR
+1636 MR
-1643 RATSPESFVSNY
+1643 RAMMSSNAFIES
-1655 AQNHTTFESILN
+1655 QK
-1667 RANQSSRIFNQSKEI
+1667 QSDIFNQP
-1682 SNIFNK
+1682 
-1688 SVQDD
+1688 VQDT
-1693 QIIYKGNGNVPTSA
+1693 QIIYKGNRSVPITSSSA
-1707 TSDLY
+1707 SSDLF
-1712 HDGKVYFSSNGLVQ
+1712 HDGKVYFSSNGFVQ
-1726 DRSNLDDVQDF
+1726 DRSNLEDVQDF
-1737 TLGRTSRPQAEI
+1737 TMGQAARPQAEI
-1749 MPSIEPSTPTINF
+1749 MPSIEPASPTINF

-1789 TDELDKQL
+1789 KDELDKQL
-1797 PRKVPKLVS
+1797 PRTVPKLVS
-1806 DQIANPN
+1806 DQIGNPN
-1813 STISRSLTE
+1813 STISRSLAE

-1827 RNRT
+1827 RNR

>member
-7 LVVVIDS
+7 LVIVIDS

-183 AKAIAKGMGITVGEL
+183 AKAIAQGMGITVGEL

-208 SQEIVKALRNVQDE
+208 SQEIVKALKNVQND

-249 GEAGKGSGAAQALSG
+249 GEAGKGSDAAQVLAG
-264 SIQLLANNLN
+264 SVQTLASNLD
-274 LIADSAF
+274 LIADGALVV
-281 AIGIGLMTKAVLTK
+281 GIGYITRAILMKSAAIKKGMASTLASR
-295 TVAVQAS
+295 QAS
-302 IAASTK
+302 VLNAQAEYAEATAAL
-308 QVFATIAER
+308 
-317 NANIAAAKA
+317 NAAKA
-326 EVESA
+326 H
-331 LAEAQ
+331 LANVRA
-336 STQVTLT
+336 T
-343 NIKATHAQIM
+343 N
-353 AEIELEKVRLKAQI
+353 
-367 TEQGRTATITRMAQL
+367 
-382 GRLQAQVALEVAAAE
+382 AE
-397 TAQSASSAR
+397 TQ
-406 LSAALTAQSVATS
+406 
-419 RLALAKS
+419 AK
-426 ALMAIFSPMGLA
+426 FG
-438 IAATAASFYLL
+438 ATAA
-449 SSSSDEVKESL
+449 
-460 ATQSDSVSDLT
+460 ATRYAQAQAAVT
-471 DKYIKLNTVQ
+471 AATNAQTAAQIKLNTATSIAGRLAKGAFGLIGGWAGVATLGVMGLAAAYSYFNNKAEEAKQKLAEQ
-481 ALTEGV
+481 AKVAEKADEELKKLTGNDKAKAVNDLTTAFNAQNKALEKSSRAVGSALIDIENYARGNREV
-487 RLRKE
+487 EKISQEARTGTISYTEAIERLNKIKLPTDLYE
-492 IEQQNDAIDDASGA
+492 NLKKQAAQYDDNASKA
-506 IKRFAYIQKE
+506 SLSAE
-516 LFKLSGSDYEDYQ
+516 KLKLLRVEVKLGGNEAQ
-529 NAIKSIATGAS
+529 NAAIQHQKQA
-540 DAGDLLKK
+540 DAL
-548 MISSGRFSQTQI
+548 
-560 DKLIEFSSAVAES
+560 
-573 KNKIEQGNT
+573 GNT
-582 ALKLLNATSGQHVEV
+582 ATEAEKATKALQDYQAKQKDSVIDSIYKSGWLDKGY
-597 TAESIKQLTIQTNLT
+597 T
-612 KVATQNFTDMK
+612 VA
-623 TQMLDSLR
+623 
-631 AQVEFIRL
+631 
-639 NGGSEEQVKSLNKV
+639 
-653 IQAYS
+653 
-658 LNQISA
+658 
-664 TDAVSKFNST
+664 
-674 AKVPVDNIKKLQ
+674 
-686 EYAIKTDQSKIAL
+686 
-699 NQANAELKKQNDL
+699 QANAILELQKAKGMSAILSKDEIDSAL
-712 RNEYLKQHQTV
+712 RNLKIIEE
-723 LGAQQGETNEL
+723 QQERED
-734 NNQVAAQEKL
+734 KL
-744 NKLRDNANKDNLKN
+744 
-758 DFLIKNT
+758 T
-765 KAFGGGEKGL
+765 
-775 DKARA
+775 
-780 ASEFYTDNKI
+780 
-790 PMTRS
+790 
-795 LTGQEYAI
+795 
-803 FEAWYKKQ
+803 EAK
-811 KEVKDLQE
+811 
-819 SISESTR
+819 R
-826 KQTKEV
+826 
-832 EKQTKEAAKQ
+832 KQTKEAAKQ

-848 NDEKS
+848 NNEQA
-853 RNMLRVYLAFRNAG
+853 RNMLRVYQSFRNAG

-982 LVGWDYDGKKL
+982 FVGWDYDGKKL

-1011 LSKILGDNPEAVSK
+1011 LSKILGDNPEAASK

-1032 LEDEA
+1032 FEDEA

-1085 NERYDAEDKLAQK
+1085 NERYDAEDKLSQK

-1161 RLFQARLSLLSETQA
+1161 RLFQAKLFLLSETEA

-1181 RLEREEIH
+1181 RLEREEIA
-1189 KNTKLS
+1189 KTVKDEGEKRKRL
-1195 IEERQKLI
+1195 
-1203 ALSKANQDKETRDK
+1203 ALSRDQERLEALDRAAKAGQ
-1217 VNNAVQNWGGIQAD
+1217 AWGGIQAD
-1231 MNGTGEFFRQDQE
+1231 MNGRGEFYRLDQE
-1244 RFSRLNAANDLADS
+1244 RSSRLSAATNLLDS
-1258 QFAATDLNEQ
+1258 QQGVVNLNEQ
-1268 NSLDG
+1268 NSIEA
-1273 LNAQFEA
+1273 LNAQFEQQ
-1280 GLIKQQDYENQK
+1280 LISQQDYENQK

-1423 GRKYEPAGIVHK
+1423 GGKYEPAGIVHK

-1442 EDIKRWGG
+1442 EDIRRWGG

-1471 INNTSAENVFNR
+1471 QNNTSIENVFNR

-1494 QNISNIFNRPTR
+1494 KSISNISN
-1506 ENQIIVNAFK
+1506 
-1516 PSKDAASRSEDVQ
+1516 
-1529 SITNQYAGNN
+1529 
-1539 TSFSEVLDKS
+1539 
-1549 IQSSK
+1549 
-1554 SFNASKS
+1554 
-1561 IISSLSNSKVLNSN
+1561 LSNSKVLNSN

-1789 TDELDKQL
+1789 KDELDKQL
-1797 PRKVPKLVS
+1797 PRTVPKLVS

>member
-7 LVVVIDS
+7 LVIVIDS

-24 GNELVSI
+24 GNELDSI
-31 ERKGEFASKSMD
+31 ERKGDYASKSMD
-43 SLSVATRALAGHMAG
+43 GLSVATRALAGYMAG
-58 LVTVGAAISKMD
+58 LVTVSSAISKMD

-77 RLKLVTNNQAEL
+77 RLKLVTNNQVEL
-89 NKATEDTFQIAQKT
+89 NKATEDTFRIAQKT

-118 DNAKTLNLTMDDTA
+118 DNAKTLNLTMNDTA

-145 GASAEAADAALVQFG
+145 GASAEAANAALVQFG

-208 SQEIVKALRNVQDE
+208 SQEIVKALRNVESD

-249 GEAGKGSGAAQALSG
+249 GEAGKGSGAAQTLAEG
-264 SIQLLANNLN
+264 IQILGNNLN
-274 LIADSAF
+274 LIING
-281 AIGIGLMTKAVLTK
+281 AIVVGVGLITKAIATK
-295 TVAVQAS
+295 TIAIQAS
-302 IAASTK
+302 IAASA
-308 QVFATIAER
+308 QQRA
-317 NANIAAAKA
+317 AN
-326 EVESA
+326 

-336 STQVTLT
+336 SQVQLLGVEAMRARQSAALALTEINLARAEYNAAISANARAAAVQRLTAAEIAHNIAIKEATVATSAYSLAQSRLNTVATLGSRALGLVGGPIGAITIGISALAAGYMYFQDKAAKANQRLEEQAKVAERTDEALKKLTGNDKTKAVNDLT
-343 NIKATHAQIM
+343 NAFNAQNEELKKSSLTVGSALIDIENYARGNREVEKISQDARTGTISYTEAIERLNKIKLPADLYENLKKQAAQYDENASKASLSAEKLKLFGVEVSLAGNKAQNAAAQHQKQADALGNTATEAEKATKALQDYQAKQKDSVIDSIYKSGWLDKGYTVAQANAILELQKAKGM
-353 AEIELEKVRLKAQI
+353 SAILSKDEIDSALRNLKIIEVQQEREDKLTEAKRKQTQEIEKQAKLTKRLVGISGQSGIGTGPHLDVRYGGSMSGQKVSNEHLARLQAGGKPLSSYKISSNYGPRQAPTKGASSFHKGIDFSMPEGTPITTNVAVKDIKTWYDSKGGGYVSEVIFEDGVSLKLLHQSPKMQSKVKGGASKGSDKAAGDIQSQLDRQLDAQLSLENEVASEVQRIQNNLKVRLEDVDKAGFSP
-367 TEQGRTATITRMAQL
+367 ERTA
-382 GRLQAQVALEVAAAE
+382 E
-397 TAQSASSAR
+397 
-406 LSAALTAQSVATS
+406 
-419 RLALAKS
+419 
-426 ALMAIFSPMGLA
+426 
-438 IAATAASFYLL
+438 
-449 SSSSDEVKESL
+449 
-460 ATQSDSVSDLT
+460 
-471 DKYIKLNTVQ
+471 IK
-481 ALTEGV
+481 
-487 RLRKE
+487 
-492 IEQQNDAIDDASGA
+492 
-506 IKRFAYIQKE
+506 
-516 LFKLSGSDYEDYQ
+516 
-529 NAIKSIATGAS
+529 
-540 DAGDLLKK
+540 
-548 MISSGRFSQTQI
+548 
-560 DKLIEFSSAVAES
+560 
-573 KNKIEQGNT
+573 
-582 ALKLLNATSGQHVEV
+582 
-597 TAESIKQLTIQTNLT
+597 
-612 KVATQNFTDMK
+612 
-623 TQMLDSLR
+623 
-631 AQVEFIRL
+631 
-639 NGGSEEQVKSLNKV
+639 
-653 IQAYS
+653 
-658 LNQISA
+658 
-664 TDAVSKFNST
+664 
-674 AKVPVDNIKKLQ
+674 
-686 EYAIKTDQSKIAL
+686 
-699 NQANAELKKQNDL
+699 AELQRRADND
-712 RNEYLKQHQTV
+712 V
-723 LGAQQGETNEL
+723 
-734 NNQVAAQEKL
+734 
-744 NKLRDNANKDNLKN
+744 D
-758 DFLIKNT
+758 I
-765 KAFGGGEKGL
+765 
-775 DKARA
+775 
-780 ASEFYTDNKI
+780 
-790 PMTRS
+790 
-795 LTGQEYAI
+795 
-803 FEAWYKKQ
+803 
-811 KEVKDLQE
+811 
-819 SISESTR
+819 
-826 KQTKEV
+826 
-832 EKQTKEAAKQ
+832 AKQ
-842 AVLLAG
+842 AI
-848 NDEKS
+848 
-853 RNMLRVYLAFRNAG
+853 R
-867 LGDKQARVMTAQV
+867 
-880 GRETDFRNEAMFGSH
+880 
-895 KDANNGYTNTG
+895 
-906 FLSWQKS
+906 
-913 RSTKLMQSLQGQ
+913 
-925 GVLDKNGKIQQTQD
+925 
-939 ALDAMAKHAVQ
+939 
-950 EAMTDKSY
+950 
-958 SKSKAALLNDDLD
+958 
-971 YRSLERIVAKN
+971 
-982 LVGWDYDGKKL
+982 
-993 GKAKASQHLA
+993 
-1003 KQDSYYNQ
+1003 
-1011 LSKILGDNPEAVSK
+1011 
-1025 AIGDLSK
+1025 SK
-1032 LEDEA
+1032 LED
-1037 YKARAKT
+1037 YK
-1044 LEEVKQLQATYDSE
+1044 EF
-1058 TVARSKKREEEI
+1058 
-1070 NKATI
+1070 
-1075 LGQSNLIPKI
+1075 
-1085 NERYDAEDKLAQK
+1085 QK
-1098 QFDFEVNGYKWTEE
+1098 TEE
-1112 QKLDYTYETNSLR
+1112 QLLEESFNRKKFNAAHDIE
-1125 LVAEGKLSEDQR
+1125 LSKSEQ
-1137 KVALDGLKL
+1137 KQAIELLEQ

-1181 RLEREEIH
+1181 RLEREEIL

-1231 MNGTGEFFRQDQE
+1231 MNGTSEFFRQDQE

-1258 QFAATDLNEQ
+1258 QYAATDLDEKNG
-1268 NSLDG
+1268 LDN
-1273 LNAQFEA
+1273 LNAQMEA
-1280 GLIKQQDYENQK
+1280 GLIKQQDFENRK

-1309 HAKNVQDI
+1309 YAQNAQDI

-1325 LNTQIAFGGQ
+1325 LNTIIAFGGN

-1384 GFPLNIPLIA
+1384 GFPYNLPLIA

-1423 GRKYEPAGIVHK
+1423 GGKYEPAGIVHK

-1442 EDIKRWGG
+1442 EDIRRWGG

-1494 QNISNIFNRPTR
+1494 QNISNIFNQPTR

-1592 SIFKDN
+1592 SIFKGN

-1726 DRSNLDDVQDF
+1726 DRSNLEDVQDF
-1737 TLGRTSRPQAEI
+1737 TISQASRPQAEI

-1789 TDELDKQL
+1789 KDE
-1797 PRKVPKLVS
+1797 
-1806 DQIANPN
+1806 
-1813 STISRSLTE
+1813 
-1822 NTTAR
+1822 
-1827 RNRT
+1827 